1 MTHCTITSAPGKVL
15 LTGGY
20 LVLEQAFSGSVV
32 GTSSRFYTV
41 IQSSSEPNHISVR
54 SPQFEQAHW
63 EYQVLDTLELKPLTL
78 ENNNKFV
85 ETALQVTLQ
94 LIQDKHVLKSG
105 LDIIIVGDNDFY
117 SQRAQLQA
125 QGLLNTA
132 ESLASLEPFCFT
144 HATLA
149 SVHKTG
155 LGSSAALITSLVA
168 GLLLYFGRIEDVT
181 SDENKRWIHNT
192 AQFVHCF
199 AQGKVGSGFDV
210 SSAVWGS
217 HRYTRFNPDILKPM
231 MNNLNT
237 SIESLICQEWD
248 NQVVP
253 FSLPIG
259 FDLVLADIDA
269 GSHTPTLV
277 SKVLEWKKKMPEQAN
292 ALWKELGKYNTS
304 VENHFRS
311 LVNLHHQNPKEY
323 EETLKACGS
332 LQCNDWSSENKVA
345 AELKSLAHDFNQVRS
360 LLRKMGEYSD
370 VPIEPQEQTEL
381 LDACMQV
388 PGVIMAG
395 VPGAGGYDA
404 IFCIVLS
411 EESKTQ
417 VRQVWKSWTKLSVGP
432 LLSQADSNGITRPLF
447 DQVPGLSRF
456 ISK

>member
-1 MTHCTITSAPGKVL
+1 MVICL
-15 LTGGY
+15 L
-20 LVLEQAFSGSVV
+20 
-32 GTSSRFYTV
+32 
-41 IQSSSEPNHISVR
+41 
-54 SPQFEQAHW
+54 
-63 EYQVLDTLELKPLTL
+63 
-78 ENNNKFV
+78 
-85 ETALQVTLQ
+85 
-94 LIQDKHVLKSG
+94 
-105 LDIIIVGDNDFY
+105 II
-117 SQRAQLQA
+117 
-125 QGLLNTA
+125 LN
-132 ESLASLEPFCFT
+132 
-144 HATLA
+144 
-149 SVHKTG
+149 
-155 LGSSAALITSLVA
+155 
-168 GLLLYFGRIEDVT
+168 R
-181 SDENKRWIHNT
+181 
-192 AQFVHCF
+192 
-199 AQGKVGSGFDV
+199 
-210 SSAVWGS
+210 
-217 HRYTRFNPDILKPM
+217 
-231 MNNLNT
+231 
-237 SIESLICQEWD
+237 WD

-277 SKVLEWKKKMPEQAN
+277 SKVLEWKKKMPEQGMQNNNVDLNSLFIPPFFFLSAN